1 MVMNVCI
8 ETYGCSANQSDS
20 EIMAGLLTQAGFD
33 IVHDPELA
41 DIIIINTCIVKGTTE
56 RRVISKIKK
65 IEKSEKKLV
74 VAGCMPEAMYK
85 QLREITKVPAVGPYQ
100 IKKIVSIVKAAIEGK
115 QIEALGG
122 RCNKTLLP
130 KIRRNPVIDIIQ
142 IQHGC
147 LSACS
152 FCITRKARGSLH
164 SESPDS
170 ISREVLLAHKAGVKE
185 FWFTGQDTGCYGFDM
200 NTNLAELINK
210 VTTNVKGKYFIRL
223 GMMNPQHAKQILS
236 ELIEAYKHDQV
247 FKFLHIPVQSGS
259 NRILTDMRR
268 GHDVEDFV
276 SAVEQFR
283 RNIPGITIWTDII
296 VGYPG
301 ETDKDFQKTIDLL
314 KKIQPDYT
322 NISRFT
328 TRPGT
333 EAAKEKQLPTEIKK
347 QRSRVASKIV
357 DKICLQ
363 QNKRWVDWSGIALV
377 DEYNRAKQTWIARN
391 YAYKPI
397 VLKGQYR
404 LGQFVKVKIKEAAT
418 THLVGVAI

>member
-1 MVMNVCI
+1 M
-8 ETYGCSANQSDS
+8 E
-20 EIMAGLLTQAGFD
+20 
-33 IVHDPELA
+33 
-41 DIIIINTCIVKGTTE
+41 IIIKRLCANGFKDIYLATG
-56 RRVISKIKK
+56 
-65 IEKSEKKLV
+65 
-74 VAGCMPEAMYK
+74 YK
-85 QLREITKVPAVGPYQ
+85 
-100 IKKIVSIVKAAIEGK
+100 
-115 QIEALGG
+115 
-122 RCNKTLLP
+122 
-130 KIRRNPVIDIIQ
+130 
-142 IQHGC
+142 
-147 LSACS
+147 
-152 FCITRKARGSLH
+152 
-164 SESPDS
+164 
-170 ISREVLLAHKAGVKE
+170 
-185 FWFTGQDTGCYGFDM
+185 
-200 NTNLAELINK
+200 
-210 VTTNVKGKYFIRL
+210 
-223 GMMNPQHAKQILS
+223 S